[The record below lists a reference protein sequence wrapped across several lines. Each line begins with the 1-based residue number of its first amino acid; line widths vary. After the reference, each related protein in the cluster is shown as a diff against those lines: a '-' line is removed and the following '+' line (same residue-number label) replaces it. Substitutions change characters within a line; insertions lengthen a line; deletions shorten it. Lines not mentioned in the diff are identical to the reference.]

1 MAERTQGEGM
11 LEEVV
16 TALAAT
22 GGAAVVQA
30 AGTDAWGG
38 FRNAVARWFGRG
50 RPERERAEIER
61 LDRTAAVL
69 GAGHEVDHARE
80 EGLWQ
85 ARFEAIFESMDEA
98 DRAQAATELRSLLAT
113 HAPAGPVVA
122 ADRAGLSVGG
132 DVDVRADRGSVAALR
147 MGDVVLGSPSTPG
160 PDQG

>member
-1 MAERTQGEGM
+1 M

-38 FRNAVARWFGRG
+38 FRTAVARWFGRG
-50 RPERERAEIER
+50 RPERERVEIER
-61 LDRTAAVL
+61 LDRSAAAL
-69 GAGHEVDHARE
+69 EAGHEVDRARE

-85 ARFEAIFESMDEA
+85 ARFEALFESVDGA
-98 DRAQAATELRSLLAT
+98 DRAQAVTELRSLLTT
-113 HAPAGPVVA
+113 HVPVGPVVT

-132 DVDVRADRGSVAALR
+132 DADVRADRGSVAALR
-147 MGDVVLGSPSTPG
+147 MGDVVLGSPSQPG
-160 PDQG
+160 PDEG